1 MVIAIKNLK
10 ADIIK
15 TISNL
20 PGWITKRKM
29 VIFLVDDWGSIRISD
44 KAAFEALQKAGI
56 VCKSNRFNT
65 YDTLESQRDLSML
78 FEILTSF
85 KDKNNNSPSF
95 TALTTVANP
104 DFDKIRISDYR
115 EYFYEP
121 FTKTLQRYYGT
132 DLTFSLWKEGIE
144 AGIFIPQYHGREHIN
159 VSLWLK
165 GLQNKDYNLLTAF
178 NHKTVGVTMSNP
190 SKTMR
195 SYLAAFDYGDENEY
209 VNLEKICKEG
219 LILFNEIFG
228 YSATLFTSPSLIHS
242 INLEQHLAEDG
253 IQFIDRAKISH
264 ILLGNGVYRK
274 KYYKL
279 GQRNDWDQ
287 FYITRNCMFEPNE
300 YNDTTA
306 VDKTLRDI
314 DISFRCMKPAI
325 ISSHRVNFVGSIS
338 PENREHG
345 LKCLKELLFR
355 IKNKWPDVEFLKF
368 SDLAEE
374 IKKNN

>member
-1 MVIAIKNLK
+1 MMNIIKNITTGL
-10 ADIIK
+10 IK
-15 TISNL
+15 NFSNI
-20 PGWITKRKM
+20 PGWSTRRKL
-29 VIFLVDDWGSIRISD
+29 VIFLVDDWGSIRIPD

-56 VCKSNRFNT
+56 DCEGNRFNR
-65 YDTLESQRDLSML
+65 YDTLESQHDLSML
-78 FEILTSF
+78 FEILASF

-95 TALTTVANP
+95 TALTTVANL

-132 DLTFSLWKEGIE
+132 DLPFNLWKEGIK
-144 AGIFIPQYHGREHIN
+144 AGIFIPQFHGREHIN

-178 NHKTVGVTMSNP
+178 NQKAIGVPMSNP
-190 SKTMR
+190 SKSR
-195 SYLAAFDYGDENEY
+195 GSYLAAFDFGNESEQD
-209 VNLEKICKEG
+209 NLKAICKDG
-219 LILFNEIFG
+219 LTLFNEIFG
-228 YSATLFTSPSLIHS
+228 YHATLFTSPCLIHNS
-242 INLEQHLAEDG
+242 NLEPLLAENG

-264 ILLGNGVYRK
+264 IPLGNGVYRK
-274 KYYKL
+274 KYYRL

-300 YNDTTA
+300 HNDSTA
-306 VDKTLRDI
+306 VNKALRDME
-314 DISFRCMKPAI
+314 ISFRCMKPAI

-338 PENREHG
+338 PGNREHG
-345 LKCLKELLFR
+345 LRCLKELLFK
-355 IKNKWPDVEFLKF
+355 IKTRWPDAEFLKF